1 MGVVCGFCFKE
12 TYLLLCSQRGKAK
25 VWPKWN
31 LRAKAP
37 PLQSNQ
43 STSRNMIRPIA
54 SQVALVVKNLFA
66 NARDIRDSGS
76 IYGSGRS
83 PGEGNGNWIFSSILS
98 WRIPW
103 TEEAGR
109 LQSIGSQK
117 SQTWLKQLSTHHNK
131 QKKGRNLFPSVPL
144 SETVIRTST

>member
-1 MGVVCGFCFKE
+1 MRV
-12 TYLLLCSQRGKAK
+12 LLQGNLSVTLKSERKGKSLTQ
-25 VWPKWN
+25 VEPQ
-31 LRAKAP
+31 AKAP

-54 SQVALVVKNLFA
+54 SQVALVVKNLSA

-109 LQSIGSQK
+109 LQSTGSQK

-131 QKKGRNLFPSVPL
+131 QKKGRNMFP